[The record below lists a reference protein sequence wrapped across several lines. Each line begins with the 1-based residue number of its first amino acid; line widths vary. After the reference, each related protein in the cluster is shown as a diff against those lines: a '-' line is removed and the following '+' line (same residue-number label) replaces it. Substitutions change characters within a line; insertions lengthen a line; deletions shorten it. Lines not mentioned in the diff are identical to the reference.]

1 MYKKEVVST
10 YLKEIE
16 QNNDL
21 SKKQKD
27 ILKDIEKYF

>member
-1 MYKKEVVST
+1 MYKKEVAST